1 MRFVAPERSALT
13 ERAFQQP
20 VFAGLVGHSAL
31 LRAPAWPT
39 LAELNAA
46 LQPLRHHV
54 TGRAL
59 ELAAQTLLADEEN
72 YEERIFRR
80 ARIATRPG
88 NWHDLF
94 NALVWK
100 LFPALK
106 SALNSVQVED
116 LLRVGKH
123 LRTRRQCACTQF
135 DEAGAV
141 AIVRDPALLALWDAH
156 DWSGLFLSRR
166 EAWSDGSIELVVFG
180 HALFEH
186 ALNPDMLLVA
196 KTVVIGDPD
205 RRLDR
210 NRVDERV
217 AAAIP
222 AGVCMD
228 DPQQLRPLPMS
239 GIPGWHRDMQDAA
252 FYRDLP
258 CFRPLRVGRRY
269 PLPLLT
275 V

>member
-1 MRFVAPERSALT
+1 MRFVAPARSALT
-13 ERAFQQP
+13 EQALGQP
-20 VFAGLVGHSAL
+20 VFAGLALYADL

-46 LQPLRHHV
+46 LQPLRHRV
-54 TGRAL
+54 TGREL
-59 ELAAQTLLADEEN
+59 ELSAQALLSDTEH
-72 YEERIFRR
+72 YEERIFQR
-80 ARIATRPG
+80 ACIATRAG

-106 SALNSVQVED
+106 SALNTVQVDD
-116 LLRVGKH
+116 LSRVGKH

-141 AIVRDPALLALWDAH
+141 AVVRDPALLALWDAH
-156 DWSGLFLSRR
+156 DWSGLFLRR
-166 EAWSDGSIELVVFG
+166 RDAWSDGSIALVVFG

-196 KTVVIGDPD
+196 KTVLVDDVD
-205 RRLDR
+205 RRLDLDR
-210 NRVDERV
+210 IDEHV
-217 AAAIP
+217 AAAIHTN
-222 AGVCMD
+222 ACLS

-239 GIPGWHRDMQDAA
+239 GIPGWHRQLQDAA
-252 FYRDLP
+252 FYRELP
-258 CFRPLRVGRRY
+258 CFRPLRVGRHYPR
-269 PLPLLT
+269 PLPA
-275 V
+275 